1 MAKQDFHR
9 SCWNW
14 HHAYVKSQGFYSNL
28 RKIRVNERYNEKIT
42 VQCGQS
48 KSFAEKRS
56 GGFVKL
62 FAFVRE

>member
-1 MAKQDFHR
+1 MAKQDFHCP
-9 SCWNW
+9 CWNW
-14 HHAYVKSQGFYSNL
+14 HHAYVKSKGVYSNL

-48 KSFAEKRS
+48 KSIAEKRR
-56 GGFVKL
+56 GGFVEL

>member
-1 MAKQDFHR
+1 MAKQDFHC
-9 SCWNW
+9 SCWKW

-42 VQCGQS
+42 VQSGQS
-48 KSFAEKRS
+48 KSLAEKRR

-62 FAFVRE
+62 FAYVRE